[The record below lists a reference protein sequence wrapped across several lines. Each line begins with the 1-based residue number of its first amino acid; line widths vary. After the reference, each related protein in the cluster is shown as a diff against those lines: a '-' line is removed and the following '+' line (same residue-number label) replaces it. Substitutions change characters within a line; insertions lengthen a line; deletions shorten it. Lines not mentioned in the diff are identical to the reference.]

1 MSLRAIVK
9 SLQLIPQSHSLG
21 GIKKTSVENEASV
34 DTIWSYKM
42 NVASITQI
50 IWAMGESEQCLE
62 QFEALVRSFKTG
74 VPKLGSGGP
83 LSCSLAGW
91 KFIVCLD

>member
-9 SLQLIPQSHSLG
+9 SLQLIPQSYFLG

-34 DTIWSYKM
+34 DTVWSYKI

-50 IWAMGESEQCLE
+50 IWAMGESKQCIE
-62 QFEALVRSFKTG
+62 QFEALLRSPKTG
-74 VPKLGSGGP
+74 VLKLGPGGP
-83 LSCSLAGW
+83 LSCR
-91 KFIVCLD
+91 V